1 MSTEGS
7 GREHPA
13 SAHPSLPPGS
23 APDPAR
29 RGRRRARWRLPK
41 LALAVAVIAVLGTGV
56 VLFPSIAGWLSQ
68 VQQAAEIG
76 AIDGEIE
83 DLGPDAVQ
91 QALEDARA
99 YNAALVGGAAELPA
113 NERLPQAVAPDQ
125 GGDYASL
132 LDVDSSGLMARVKVP
147 SIAVDLPVYHG
158 TSEAVL
164 EEGVGHLEGTALPV
178 GGAGTHAVLT
188 GHRGLAT
195 SELFTNLDRVQVGE
209 TFTVEVFGQV
219 LTYRVTDTRVVD
231 PEDTET
237 LLPVLGEDLVTL
249 VTCTPLGVNSHR
261 ILVTGERILPTPVAD
276 VEAAGRPSELPGF
289 PWWAVILGGVALLG
303 ALYVAW
309 SGRPALAAGARRRRG
324 GAPEHRA
331 EPERATITAQ
341 IGH

>member
-1 MSTEGS
+1 M
-7 GREHPA
+7 
-13 SAHPSLPPGS
+13 
-23 APDPAR
+23 
-29 RGRRRARWRLPK
+29 
-41 LALAVAVIAVLGTGV
+41 AVVAVLGAGV

-91 QALEDARA
+91 QALAGARA

-125 GGDYASL
+125 EGDYAAL

-209 TFTVEVFGQV
+209 TFTVEVFGEV
-219 LTYRVTDTRVVD
+219 LTYRVTDTRVVE

-261 ILVTGERILPTPVAD
+261 ILVTGERILPTPAAD

-289 PWWAVILGGVALLG
+289 PWWAVILGAVLLLG
-303 ALYVAW
+303 TVYVWW
-309 SGRPALAAGARRRRG
+309 SGRPVLAAGARKRRRRD
-324 GAPEHRA
+324 AEHRLEHAREERMNPRTRRA
-331 EPERATITAQ
+331 EPRPGTAPAERRPPRGARHARLARSASLWQTS
-341 IGH
+341 